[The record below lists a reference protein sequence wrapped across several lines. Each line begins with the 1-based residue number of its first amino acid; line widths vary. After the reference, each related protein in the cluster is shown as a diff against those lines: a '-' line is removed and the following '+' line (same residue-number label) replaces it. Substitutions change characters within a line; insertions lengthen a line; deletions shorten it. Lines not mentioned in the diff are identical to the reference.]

1 MRTILI
7 LLTAALTGCAIYP
20 SPYTYPAVPVYVQP
34 PNVYTDP
41 WPVRVPVLQPVP
53 QVVAPAPQPSV
64 IYEDNR
70 QYHYY
75 PQAPKKK
82 P

>member
-1 MRTILI
+1 M
-7 LLTAALTGCAIYP
+7 TGCAVYP
-20 SPYTYPAVPVYVQP
+20 SPYTYSAYPVYVQP
-34 PNVYTDP
+34 PSVYQDP
-41 WPVRVPVLQPVP
+41 WPVRVPVLTPVP
-53 QVVAPAPQPSV
+53 QAVAELQQAAT

-75 PQAPKKK
+75 PAPQKKK